1 MESVKK
7 SRFEMRLTDE
17 DKLLFEKAS
26 EIKGYS
32 SLAGFVSAVMRK
44 EAQEIIQEHERILV
58 SNRDKEIFFEAIL
71 SNLEPNQKLKEAAS
85 RYKELTDQ

>member
-7 SRFEMRLTDE
+7 SRFEMRLSNE
-17 DKLLFEKAS
+17 DKMLFEKAS

-32 SLAGFVSAVMRK
+32 SLAGFVSATLKK
-44 EAQEIIQEHERILV
+44 EAQEIIKENERILV
-58 SNRDKEIFFEAIL
+58 SDRDKEIFFEAIL

-85 RYKELTDQ
+85 RYKEISNQ